1 MPWQGVPFRGRV
13 GLTVQESVPDW
24 PMTPRPLEGT
34 PNVLYIVLDDV
45 GFAHLGCYGSP
56 IATPNMDRLAAGGLR
71 YSNFHTTAMC
81 SPTRAAMLTGR
92 NHHSC
97 GMGMVAELAQGFPGY
112 HATMPPTIGT
122 LSEILKE
129 RGFATFAVGKWHL
142 TPMEEVT
149 MAGPFD
155 RWPLGR
161 GFDRFYGFLGGETHQ
176 YYPGLIY
183 DNHFVHPPKTPEEGY
198 HLTADL
204 TEKAAAFIR
213 DLRSVDASKP
223 FFMYFCTGACHA
235 PHQAPRE
242 WIERYKG
249 VFDVGWDAYREQT
262 HRRQLELGIIPP
274 GTELSQRPDWV
285 KPWDTLSAD
294 ERRLFTRQMEV
305 FAAFLSHTDHYLGE
319 LMGTLEAL
327 GELDNTIIA
336 LISDNGASG
345 EGGFVGS
352 FNEQIFFNSVPES
365 IEENLKRYDDM
376 GGPKSYGH
384 YATGWTMAGNTPFKR
399 WKRNVFNGGIADPL
413 IVAWPKGIAA
423 RGEVRHHYTH
433 AIDITPTV
441 LDLLGIE
448 PPAMLKGVPQE
459 RMAGTSFRASLD
471 AADAPESRTVQY
483 YELFG
488 SRAIYHNGWKAV
500 TFHAAP
506 GIPADGPGDPNL
518 PFSDDVWELYHVAED
533 FAENRNLAEREPRRL
548 QELVN
553 LWFLEAGKYDV
564 LPLKSHQQKG
574 LRPKP
579 FPKRDSYTYWPNTAP
594 IDNEA
599 AVDVR
604 MRPFSVV
611 ALACIPAHGAAGV
624 ILAQGGAFGGWTLF
638 VHDGRLVYEHNFV
651 GLQSYRVTSERPI
664 PAGEVSL
671 GCQLAIT
678 GHFEIT
684 PQLTQMG
691 LQGTQGEVTL
701 FINGEPCGTGAV
713 ERTVPFVYSL
723 TGEGLCCGYDDETPV
738 SPLYEA
744 PNHFTGV
751 LHRVIVSVSGEPFRN
766 ALKEIEIAM
775 GRD

>member
-1 MPWQGVPFRGRV
+1 MPWQGIPFRGRV
-13 GLTVQESVPDW
+13 GLTVEDSTPDW
-24 PMTPRPLEGT
+24 PTPPRPPEGT

-45 GFAHLGCYGSP
+45 GFGHLGCYGAP
-56 IATPNMDRLAAGGLR
+56 ITTPNMDRLAASGVR
-71 YSNFHTTAMC
+71 YGNFHTTAMC
-81 SPTRAAMLTGR
+81 SPTRACMLTGR
-92 NHHSC
+92 NHHSN
-97 GMGMVAELAQGFPGY
+97 GMGLVAELAQGFPGY
-112 HATMPPTIGT
+112 HAMIPPTNGM

-142 TPMEEVT
+142 TPMEEAT

-161 GFDRFYGFLGGETHQ
+161 GFERFYGFLGGETHQ
-176 YYPGLIY
+176 FYPGLIY

-213 DLRSVDASKP
+213 DLRSVDPSKP
-223 FFMYFCTGACHA
+223 FFMYFCPGACHA
-235 PHQAPRE
+235 PHQAPKE
-242 WIERYKG
+242 WIARYQG
-249 VFDVGWDAYREQT
+249 AFDAGWDVYREQV
-262 HRRQLELGIIPP
+262 HQRQLELGILPP
-274 GTELSQRPDWV
+274 GTALSERPDWV
-285 KPWDTLSAD
+285 KPWDSLTAD
-294 ERRLFTRQMEV
+294 EQRLFARQMEV

-352 FNEQIFFNSVPES
+352 FNEQIFFNSLPES
-365 IEENLKRYDDM
+365 LEENLKRYDDM
-376 GGPKSYGH
+376 GGPNSYGH
-384 YATGWTMAGNTPFKR
+384 YATGWTMAGNTPFRR
-399 WKRNVFNGGIADPL
+399 WKRNVHNGGIADPL

-423 RGEVRHHYTH
+423 RDEVRHHYTH

-459 RMAGTSFRASLD
+459 RMAGSSFRGSLE
-471 AADAPESRTVQY
+471 AAAAPESRTVQY

-506 GIPADGPGDPNL
+506 GIPGDGPGDPNL
-518 PFSDDVWELYHVAED
+518 PFTDDVWELYHVAED
-533 FAENRNLAEREPRRL
+533 FAENHDLAAQEPRKL
-548 QELVN
+548 QELIN
-553 LWFLEAGKYDV
+553 RWFLEAGTYDV
-564 LPLKSHQQKG
+564 LPLKSNQQKG
-574 LRPKP
+574 LRPQP
-579 FPKRDSYTYWPNTAP
+579 FPERDSYTYWPHTAP

-599 AVDVR
+599 AVNVR

-611 ALACIPAHGAAGV
+611 ALADIPEGGASGV
-624 ILAQGGAFGGWTLF
+624 LLAQGGAFGGWALF

-651 GLQSYRVTSERPI
+651 GLESYRVTSEQPI

-671 GCQLAIT
+671 GCQFTIT
-678 GHFEIT
+678 GHFAIS
-684 PQLTQMG
+684 PQMTQMG

-738 SPLYEA
+738 SPLYQA
-744 PNHFTGV
+744 PNHFTGS
-751 LHRVIVSVSGEPFRN
+751 LHRVVVSVSGEPFRN
-766 ALKEIEIAM
+766 ALQEVAIAM